1 MSSKNSIS
9 KWEEPEPELEQRDHL
24 IQPVDA
30 NKIDLSYYL
39 PSTHPQRTDSLK
51 ESWSY
56 LSYYHPT
63 PGPFARF
70 TSGHFP
76 PGTTTQKHN
85 HSVLAIHGSLQG
97 PLTLVTPTGDHVL
110 DSGDFC
116 MIEPDVDHHWSNSG
130 PHTASTIAFV
140 IDLDRLGHWPEQSGI
155 VEALQELHTLV
166 KGVERVNSAENPTL
180 QHAFWMMA
188 DLLISEHP
196 YRMLD
201 VTSRLLLFLSL
212 VLEHLVPVAKT
223 NTQDDIAQ
231 QIRRLLLNRVNDRLT
246 IHEVAHQVHASP
258 THAKNAF
265 RKTYG
270 CGIMAYFNELKIWQ
284 AKRILCD
291 PSLTIDQV
299 SRTLG
304 FSSSAYFTRTFR
316 KLTGETPSGFR
327 NKRVQSE

>member
-1 MSSKNSIS
+1 MSSKDSVH
-9 KWEEPEPELEQRDHL
+9 KVEEPDLEQPDHPV
-24 IQPVDA
+24 QPVDA

-39 PSTHPQRTDSLK
+39 PSPHPQRSASLK
-51 ESWSY
+51 QSWSY

-85 HSVLAIHGSLQG
+85 HSVLAMHGSLQG
-97 PLTLVTPTGDHVL
+97 PLTLVTPSGSEVL

-116 MIEPDVDHHWSNSG
+116 LIGPGVDHHWSNEGS
-130 PHTASTIAFV
+130 HTASTIAFV
-140 IDLDRLGHWPEQSGI
+140 IDLERLGNWPEQSGI
-155 VEALQELHTLV
+155 ADACLELETLV
-166 KGVERVNSAENPTL
+166 KGVQRVNSAENSDL

-188 DLLISEHP
+188 DQLISEHP
-196 YRMLD
+196 HRMVD

-212 VLEHLVPVAKT
+212 VLDHLAPVSNT
-223 NTQDDIAQ
+223 STQDDIAL

-246 IHEVAHQVHASP
+246 ILEVAREVHVSP
-258 THAKNAF
+258 TLAKSAF

-270 CGIMAYFNELKIWQ
+270 CGIMAYFNEIKIWQ
-284 AKRILCD
+284 AKRMLGD

-316 KLTGETPSGFR
+316 KMTGETPSGFR
-327 NKRVQSE
+327 AKRSQPG